1 MKTLFI
7 CFIFISVSLQA
18 QTAYSIFR
26 TTISCPL
33 DKKELAVSAHKKIES
48 VLTTMT
54 KEGSV
59 LNFNLNISEEND
71 MVKLDYTMPSENE
84 ESFKKLI
91 SEWKA
96 RVTDSDPQLFE
107 VFWQTCPTRKDTI
120 VIKHKMMF
128 PLIKA
133 SYTGVVAVEGIDEKP
148 DPELDYKIVVDLT
161 AFPEMEKNKGKV
173 DSVKTNWGLAEIGR
187 IYNLHLAA
195 GIPKNRIQIVAAV
208 HANAMESFFTN
219 EAYRE
224 KYKTEN
230 RNLPI
235 IEELSNA
242 GVKFL
247 VCGQSLKWWGY
258 QKDML
263 IPQAKLTL
271 TAQTTL
277 TSCQMKGFALKG
289 IRND

>member
-1 MKTLFI
+1 MKNLFV
-7 CFIFISVSLQA
+7 CFMFISVTLQA
-18 QTAYSIFR
+18 QTAYSVFR

-48 VLTTMT
+48 VLTGMT
-54 KEGSV
+54 KEGSI
-59 LNFNLNISEEND
+59 LNFNLNIREEKD
-71 MVKLDYTMPSENE
+71 TVKLDYAMPSENE
-84 ESFKKLI
+84 ESFEKLI
-91 SEWKA
+91 SEWKVRA
-96 RVTDSDPQLFE
+96 TNSDPQLFE
-107 VFWQTCPTRKDTI
+107 VFWQTCPTRKDTM
-120 VIKHKMMF
+120 VSKHKMIY
-128 PLIKA
+128 PLIRA
-133 SYTGVVAVEGIDEKP
+133 SYTGVVVVEGIDEKP
-148 DPELDYKIVVDLT
+148 DPELDYKIVVDFT
-161 AFPEMEKNKGKV
+161 AFPELEKNKGKV
-173 DSVKTNWGLAEIGR
+173 DSVKTNWGLSEIGR

-195 GIPKNRIQIVAAV
+195 GIPKNKIQIVAAV

-219 EAYRE
+219 EAYLE

-230 RNLPI
+230 PNLSI

-247 VCGQSLKWWGY
+247 VCGQSLTWWGY

-277 TSCQMKGFALKG
+277 TSHQMKGFALKG
-289 IRND
+289 MRND